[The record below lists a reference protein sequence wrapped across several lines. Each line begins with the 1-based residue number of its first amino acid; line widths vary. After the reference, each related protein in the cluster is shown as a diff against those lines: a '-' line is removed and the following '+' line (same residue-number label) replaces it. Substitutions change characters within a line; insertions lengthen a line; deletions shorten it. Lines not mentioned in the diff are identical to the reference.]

1 MENPIS
7 LSQATTDI
15 WRVTKKYGFKVGGL
29 LLIAYIGAACGAQP
43 NIKFEM
49 TDCGGVRGLELKPG
63 DVVDL
68 GDVGPEVNFKIDND
82 GRIVPSSKDIFGVTD
97 PGQEYWFG
105 DREKPYYLVRDQGD
119 PDSNGLTNIE
129 IEKVCPPK
137 STPSPQP
144 SETPIGFLKGN
155 VRSVV
160 QADRG
165 FNPGK
170 DVSKPARNFPVF
182 RRG

>member
-1 MENPIS
+1 MDLEKSVRILKAN
-7 LSQATTDI
+7 LTGVDI
-15 WRVTKKYGFKVGGL
+15 L
-29 LLIAYIGAACGAQP
+29 LFSYLLTACGTNP
-43 NIKFEM
+43 NIKFELA
-49 TDCGGVRGLELKPG
+49 DCGSVRGLELKPG

-144 SETPIGFLKGN
+144 PVTPTGYLKGPGRLASLPN
-155 VRSVV
+155 
-160 QADRG
+160 G
-165 FNPGK
+165 FHPNPGK
-170 DVSKPARNFPVF
+170 PALS
-182 RRG
+182 

>member
-49 TDCGGVRGLELKPG
+49 TNCGGVRELELAHG
-63 DVVDL
+63 DLVDL
-68 GDVGPEVNFKIDND
+68 TDAKPKINFQIDEA
-82 GRIVPSSKDIFGVTD
+82 GRVIPPYDKYFGVTK
-97 PGQEYWFG
+97 PGLQYRFG
-105 DREKPYYLVRDQGD
+105 DLEETHYIITDQGD
-119 PDSNGLTNIE
+119 PDGDGLTNIE
-129 IEKVCPPK
+129 IEKVCPAK

-144 SETPIGFLKGN
+144 QETPTGLLKGTGKYTSN
-155 VRSVV
+155 P
-160 QADRG
+160 RG
-165 FNPGK
+165 LDTRN
-170 DVSKPARNFPVF
+170 SKPAFQSRVRF
-182 RRG
+182 